1 MAVKTCEREMS
12 KELEIKKVFC
22 IEITETLSKIIKVE
36 AKDEPSALLTV
47 QRRYKNEDIILNAEN
62 YITTEFSIL
71 E

>member
-1 MAVKTCEREMS
+1 MS